1 MLKNLFTLM
10 LVTLSGIILIF
21 VSNSGLQA
29 AYNNECWVVSGGD
42 TIWKVDSNDGKAF
55 PNTITIPDVSQ
66 VEAVEVDPKTG
77 IVWIAVK
84 AANTVYRYDTETG
97 EFKPVTV
104 KGWRPQKLSINP
116 VDGTVWGGG
125 IDVVNKVSADGNTIL
140 ATIKGVYEPD
150 VSVNTADGSCWV
162 TDSRGQKVS
171 RYSAEGTLLTVPYT
185 ALKEPKYVSVNSKT
199 GNVWATDPRGND
211 IVKLNAN
218 GQELLRI
225 TDIIDMPISPRVNV
239 DDSVWLISGNNTL
252 MKLSA
257 DGSKLVE
264 EPAGVVVTLISVNPK
279 DGTVW
284 AADQLGQNFTGE
296 VIKFSAQGQKMIA
309 NPIFQPSYVSIG
321 HWPTQ

>member
-1 MLKNLFTLM
+1 MLKNLFILIV
-10 LVTLSGIILIF
+10 VTLSGIILF
-21 VSNSGLQA
+21 FASNSELQA

-97 EFKPVTV
+97 DFKPVTV

-125 IDVVNKVSADGNTIL
+125 IDVINKVSADGSTIL
-140 ATIKGVYEPD
+140 VTIKGVYEPD

-185 ALKEPKYVSVNSKT
+185 TLKEPKYVSVNAKT
-199 GNVWATDPRGND
+199 GNAWATDPRGNV
-211 IVKLNAN
+211 IVKLNAD

-225 TDIIDMPISPRVNV
+225 TDIDMPISPCANA
-239 DDSVWLISGNNTL
+239 DDSVWLVSGNNTL

-264 EPAGVVVTLISVNPK
+264 EPAGVVILFISVNPK

-284 AADQLGQNFTGE
+284 AADQLGQTFTGE
-296 VIKFSAQGQKMIA
+296 VIKFSAQGQKIIG
-309 NPIFQPSYVSIG
+309 NPIFQPSYVSVD